1 MALSVEREEVR
12 VDGCDCRGG
21 RSGAAAGEVLDGD
34 RGWTALEGA
43 A

>member
-1 MALSVEREEVR
+1 MALSVEREEV
-12 VDGCDCRGG
+12 RGG